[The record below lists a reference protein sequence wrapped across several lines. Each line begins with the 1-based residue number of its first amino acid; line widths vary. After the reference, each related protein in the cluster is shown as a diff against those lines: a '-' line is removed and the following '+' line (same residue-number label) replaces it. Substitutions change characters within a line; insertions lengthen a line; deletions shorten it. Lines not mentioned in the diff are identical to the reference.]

1 MIARYVYNACVI
13 MRVQHIILIKG

>member
-1 MIARYVYNACVI
+1 MNAIHVYNACVI